1 MAEFFAFTGGV
12 RPFSEAVKVGDLL
25 FISGQV
31 GVDRSNG
38 IFSSGIEG
46 QTEQAIKNLCMVLG
60 KHGLTFA
67 DVVKMTA
74 ILTDKKQI
82 AGFNQV
88 YAKYF
93 PQNPPARTLMVIQ
106 DLVGD
111 AIMELDAIAE
121 IKQK

>member
-25 FISGQV
+25 FVSGQV

-38 IFSSGIEG
+38 IFP
-46 QTEQAIKNLCMVLG
+46 L
-60 KHGLTFA
+60 A
-67 DVVKMTA
+67 DVVKMKA

>member
-38 IFSSGIEG
+38 IFPSSIEG

-60 KHGLTFA
+60 KHGLTLA